1 MHRTN
6 DQVEA
11 MSNIGTTLRAMG
23 KWSEAEQWW
32 WKAIKLRPT

>member
-1 MHRTN
+1 
-6 DQVEA
+6 

-23 KWSEAEQWW
+23 KWKEAEGWW